1 MRRQKLGRKL
11 FDNISGGPGRITSV
25 LTFRCN
31 IYKGAQQVRVVK
43 MLAEIFHDNRV
54 SVFVGR
60 PYQKLSE
67 GFWILIALANRFS
80 RLPHA

>member
-1 MRRQKLGRKL
+1 
-11 FDNISGGPGRITSV
+11 
-25 LTFRCN
+25 
-31 IYKGAQQVRVVK
+31 

-67 GFWILIALANRFS
+67 GFWILIAFANRFS
-80 RLPHA
+80 RLPQA